1 MKNQSFAEKLALA
14 AVSAGSAA
22 TILSAPTTTNAELV
36 QVKDRPITL
45 TATLSPE
52 DWLGQQLPVGWDV
65 DGDGNDDAAFIVRY
79 FGFAVEKVD
88 NWLPNR
94 AAFFDYRH
102 RDPPLSIEMNVYAA
116 SSIIAAPGYIG
127 STTGSFARIAY
138 GFDSS
143 ASEFFVNGFGFAGEL
158 GLGQNF
164 VGFVFEDQLGY
175 ADLRFQKYVDGN
187 TVLGLSMTVAAW
199 AYETEV
205 GKAIHVEPIP
215 APPAAVGALTLLG
228 LGAAGVRSW
237 RRARA
242 A

>member
-1 MKNQSFAEKLALA
+1 MKQRSFSDKMTLA
-14 AVSAGSAA
+14 AMSAGSAA
-22 TILSAPTTTNAELV
+22 TFMSVPIPSNAELI
-36 QVKDRPITL
+36 QVNDRPVTL
-45 TATLSPE
+45 TATTSAS
-52 DWLGQQLPVGWDV
+52 DWFGQQPAVGWDV
-65 DGDGNDDAAFIVRY
+65 DGDGNEDAAFVVRY
-79 FGFAVEKVD
+79 FGFAVERVD
-88 NWLPNR
+88 VSRSNR

-102 RDPPLSIEMNVYAA
+102 RYPPISIEMHVYDA
-116 SSIIAAPGYIG
+116 SSTINAPGYIG
-127 STTGSFARIAY
+127 STTGSFAGIKY

-143 ASEFFVNGFGFAGEL
+143 ASEFFVTGFGFAGEL

-164 VGFVFEDQLGY
+164 VGFVFDDQLGY

-215 APPAAVGALTLLG
+215 APPAGVAALTLLG

-237 RRARA
+237 RGRR
-242 A
+242 